1 MMTGPAHTGA
11 TAPRHPAFAEAG
23 GTVAALVRT
32 VAACDCRRFCPLAHP
47 LQAEI
52 APAVAAGAAE
62 PLWRATLH
70 HAQTALAC
78 QRHCPAVDM
87 LRAVLDTTRAAY
99 RAAG

>member
-1 MMTGPAHTGA
+1 MMTSGHHTGTA
-11 TAPRHPAFAEAG
+11 APRHPAFAQAG

-32 VAACDCRRFCPLAHP
+32 VAACDCRHACPLARP
-47 LQAEI
+47 VRAEI

-62 PLWRATLH
+62 SLWRSTLE

-87 LRAVLDTTRAAY
+87 LRAVLDATRPAY
-99 RAAG
+99 RAVG